1 MKYTK
6 FKNYSL
12 LKMLVNFL
20 FSFVLTILIFAIP
33 VTNQDSWYDFFP
45 KIWDKLAQG
54 TLFGTIISIN
64 GTYMITL
71 YGKTKSKLNIKDL
84 KSSKFSFEVLN
95 ELVKFQCIP
104 FFLSLLSLYLLTKL
118 QNNTLHWSIIILEIV
133 LYVISIFFYGYTEKL
148 LSNEDLEEQQE
159 TFSIE
164 HQAKS
169 EEITRKVSDVED
181 AIRIKELRDRTTR
194 S

>member
-1 MKYTK
+1 MKYTTL
-6 FKNYSL
+6 KNYSL

-33 VTNQDSWYDFFP
+33 VTNQESWYDFFP

-54 TLFGTIISIN
+54 TLLGTIISIN

-104 FFLSLLSLYLLTKL
+104 FFLSLLSIHYIGL
-118 QNNTLHWSIIILEIV
+118 
-133 LYVISIFFYGYTEKL
+133 
-148 LSNEDLEEQQE
+148 
-159 TFSIE
+159 
-164 HQAKS
+164 
-169 EEITRKVSDVED
+169 
-181 AIRIKELRDRTTR
+181 
-194 S
+194 

>member
-6 FKNYSL
+6 FENYSL

-33 VTNQDSWYDFFP
+33 VTNQDSWCDFFP

-104 FFLSLLSLYLLTKL
+104 FFLSLLSLYFITKL
-118 QNNTLHWSIIILEIV
+118 QNNTLHWSITILEIV
-133 LYVISIFFYGYTEKL
+133 LYVISIIFYGYTEKL

-181 AIRIKELRDRTTR
+181 AIRIKELRDKMTR

>member
-33 VTNQDSWYDFFP
+33 VTTQDSWYDFFP

-54 TLFGTIISIN
+54 ALFGTIISIN

-104 FFLSLLSLYLLTKL
+104 FFLSLLSLYFLTKL
-118 QNNTLHWSIIILEIV
+118 QNNTLHCSIIILEIV

-164 HQAKS
+164 YQAKS

-181 AIRIKELRDRTTR
+181 ADLIKALRDKTTR